1 MEKNFKEK
9 LEEQEII
16 KKIENSQ
23 TLEKGKQGVFSVL
36 YGRTIVVFLLLLI
49 QILIMIF
56 GGDAAGRSL
65 VCICSD
71 HDGIGCNTGYL
82 PY

>member
-36 YGRTIVVFLLLLI
+36 YAVPLSYFC
-49 QILIMIF
+49 F
-56 GGDAAGRSL
+56 
-65 VCICSD
+65 
-71 HDGIGCNTGYL
+71 Y
-82 PY
+82 